1 MNIISQILD
10 NDKNKE
16 VSITNFFNENNIK
29 EIMKKCNFNKTKGIP
44 ILIVFKFIFTLI
56 FTGKNMY
63 RLMETNKGELPFS
76 KDVVYRFLNS
86 FNYNWIKFLSLLSSE
101 VIDKKV
107 KKLTSADRVNVLIAD
122 DTTYCRDRSKNVELI
137 SRVMDNSTKKWGKG
151 FKLLTL
157 GWSDG
162 NTFIPIG
169 FNLNTS
175 KEEKKQLQPIN
186 KSIDKRTN
194 GYKFRMTA
202 LEKKTDA
209 MVELVKKAVEKRIPA
224 DYVLFDSWY
233 AFPKI
238 ISKIKALKVDVI
250 AMIKKMPNVYY
261 NFNGKE
267 MPLDQIY
274 RNLKKRRGR
283 SKILCSAIVSIK
295 NEDNSELPL
304 KIVFVRN
311 RNKSR
316 DWLALVT
323 TNIEL
328 AEKEVVR
335 IYGKRWGIEVFFKM
349 CKSHLNLSKEFQGR
363 SYDSM
368 ISHITIVFT
377 RYIMLA
383 IDNRRNLDSKSIGG
397 LFYLYCDELNDV
409 KFSESIKLVLSLL
422 ISSIKDSFS
431 ATKEEIEALLSNF
444 IDSLPSFFNGL
455 DLKSF
460 CES

>member
-1 MNIISQILD
+1 MNIISQILE

-16 VSITNFFNENNIK
+16 VSINNFFNDNNINS
-29 EIMKKCNFNKTKGIP
+29 IMKKCNFNKTKGIP
-44 ILIVFKFIFTLI
+44 VSIVFKFIFTLV
-56 FTGKNMY
+56 FTRKNMY
-63 RLMETNKGELPFS
+63 RLMETNKGKLPFS

-86 FNYNWIKFLSLLSSE
+86 FNYNWVKFLSLLSSE
-101 VIDKKV
+101 VIDNKLR
-107 KKLTSADRVNVLIAD
+107 KLTSADRVNVLIAD

-137 SRVMDNSTKKWGKG
+137 SRVMDNSANKWVKG

-162 NTFIPIG
+162 NTFIPFG
-169 FNLNTS
+169 FNLITS

-209 MVELVKKAVEKRIPA
+209 LVDLVKKAVEKGIPA

-250 AMIKKMPNVYY
+250 AMVKKMPNVYY

-274 RNLKKRRGR
+274 RTLKKRRGK

-295 NEDNSELPL
+295 SADNSELPL

-316 DWLALVT
+316 NWLALVT

-335 IYGKRWGIEVFFKM
+335 IYGKRWDIEVFFKM

-383 IDNRRNLDSKSIGG
+383 IDNRRNIDSKSIGG

-409 KFSESIKLVLSLL
+409 QFSDSIKLVLNIL
-422 ISSIKDSFS
+422 ISSMKDSFS
-431 ATKEEIEALLSNF
+431 ATKEEIETLLSNF

-455 DLKSF
+455 DLKSC